1 MKQRVSAAL
10 LAVALAFGTVGV
22 AAAPAEAKAKTFK
35 NCTELNK
42 TYKHG
47 VGKPGAKDKVRGK
60 TKPVTNFKK
69 SSALYKANK
78 KSDRDKDG
86 ISCEKR

>member
-47 VGKPGAKDKVRGK
+47 VGKPGAKD
-60 TKPVTNFKK
+60 
-69 SSALYKANK
+69 
-78 KSDRDKDG
+78 
-86 ISCEKR
+86 